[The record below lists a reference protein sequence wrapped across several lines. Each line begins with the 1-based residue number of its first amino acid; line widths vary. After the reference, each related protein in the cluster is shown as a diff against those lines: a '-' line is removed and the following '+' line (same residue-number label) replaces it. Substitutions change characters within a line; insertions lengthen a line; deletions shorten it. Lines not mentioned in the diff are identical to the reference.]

1 VYTATTGTRTII
13 DITNSASGTL
23 TSDIHD
29 PVNIITSDII
39 TEIVITDTAENILLI
54 IYQAP
59 LNLIQVVLHNGY
71 NIRCRQHFLQA

>member
-54 IYQAP
+54 MSFSVGVIEGCFP
-59 LNLIQVVLHNGY
+59 
-71 NIRCRQHFLQA
+71 RS